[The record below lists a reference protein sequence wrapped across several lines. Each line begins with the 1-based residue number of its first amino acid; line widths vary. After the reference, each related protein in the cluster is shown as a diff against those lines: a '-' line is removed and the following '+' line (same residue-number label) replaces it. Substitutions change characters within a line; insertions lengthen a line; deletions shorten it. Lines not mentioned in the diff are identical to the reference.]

1 MRSPRADVDHLF
13 DRERLVTGH
22 PNESTPIEGS

>member
-1 MRSPRADVDHLF
+1 MRSARADVARLF

-22 PNESTPIEGS
+22 PNESTPIGS